1 MKITAK
7 KHHNNHFRQDGAEE
21 APQPGVGPG
30 LPGQEGA
37 GGEARVHGERKQVP
51 GGGVPGVC
59 GRHGDHGDK
68 EVGVRGVNKISL
80 ELAFKNYCLMGGF
93 AMTKLP
99 FWV

>member
-1 MKITAK
+1 MKIIAK
-7 KHHNNHFRQDGAEE
+7 KHHNYFRQDGAEE

-37 GGEARVHGERKQVP
+37 GGEARVHGECQQVP
-51 GGGVPGVC
+51 GRGVPGVC

-80 ELAFKNYCLMGGF
+80 ELAFKNYCWSL
-93 AMTKLP
+93 
-99 FWV
+99 